1 MLLTHNFDNLALTIM
16 KSATLYLS
24 LYSGDYFP
32 LQLTDMEFVSG
43 AE

>member
-1 MLLTHNFDNLALTIM
+1 
-16 KSATLYLS
+16 LS

-43 AE
+43 AEW